1 MLKGI
6 LNRKSRKE
14 ILEDVKLLRERV
26 DELENFR
33 VLHEK
38 AEDVIKKT
46 EEELAKRSW
55 AHKKSKETLRA
66 LYHEVNKKNQRLERF
81 DELKSQFV
89 ANVSHEFKN
98 PLFTINESLSVVLD
112 GLLGEVTPEQKN
124 ILESGKNNTER
135 LLRLVMD
142 MLDLSKI
149 EAGKMEIKREKFDMA
164 ALTDEILMSHK
175 RNLAKKC
182 ITLKKNI
189 SRSATSVWADKDR
202 ISEVIINLLSNAVK
216 YTPEKGTV
224 TVKLTGT
231 KKDIRFEISDTG
243 EGIQKQDFLK
253 IFDKF
258 KRVTAE
264 KQEGTGLG
272 LPIAKDIV
280 ELHRG
285 KIWVESESAQGSKF
299 IFVLPKDLRGEKR
312 K

>member
-1 MLKGI
+1 MFKKI

-14 ILEDVKLLRERV
+14 ILKDVKALRSKV

-33 VLHEK
+33 VLHK
-38 AEDVIKKT
+38 NAENAIKGT

-55 AHKKSKETLRA
+55 ALKKTGETFKA
-66 LYHEVNKKNQRLERF
+66 LYHELNKKNQRLERF

-98 PLFTINESLSVVLD
+98 PLYVISESLSVVLD
-112 GLLGEVTPEQKN
+112 GLMGEINPKQRK
-124 ILESGKNNTER
+124 ILEGGKNNTER

-149 EAGKMEIKREKFDMA
+149 EAGKMEIRREKFDMV
-164 ALTDEILMSHK
+164 ALVDEILTAQE
-175 RNLAKKC
+175 REIAKKQ
-182 ITLKKNI
+182 ITLERNI
-189 SRSATSVWADKDR
+189 SRSVSPIWADKDR
-202 ISEVIINLLSNAVK
+202 ISEVIINLISNAVK
-216 YTPEKGTV
+216 YTPNNGSV
-224 TVKLTGT
+224 AVKLLGT
-231 KKDIRFEISDTG
+231 KREIRFEISDTG
-243 EGIQKQDFLK
+243 EGVKKQDFLK

-264 KQEGTGLG
+264 RQEGTGLG

-285 KIWVESESAQGSKF
+285 KIWVESEFGKGSKF
-299 IFVLPKDLRGEKR
+299 IFVLPKDLRGGKR
-312 K
+312 E